1 MSKAVAGSAGGASA
15 AAGRPFKGFFEALSG
30 EGSSERVSDLANLIG
45 EHLPRFL
52 VPPSSSDSG
61 GSIFRALAWL
71 AGAWSTAIAAPVQST
86 RAAAAAVEEVNG
98 AAVIAAAQS
107 YSTKLA
113 GASADPLTYLEKG
126 LRAPAADALG
136 GAAGV
141 LFLAVDVLAARR
153 DAERDW
159 LGAEGKAFAMGDLLE
174 GALSEDALKN
184 PPNVA
189 RLAASAL
196 EKGFAPV
203 LDALHAAFEAT
214 LLADAV
220 RVAGLLRAKE
230 AGVGPNFLGRL
241 FSAGALSLAPR
252 EGGGGGE
259 GGGGAGGGLEQRRL
273 RVYTFSHLAAARAR
287 GAPPRRAV
295 WVPGACSCGP
305 LHVRG
310 RPRAAAVAA
319 V

>member
-1 MSKAVAGSAGGASA
+1 M
-15 AAGRPFKGFFEALSG
+15 
-30 EGSSERVSDLANLIG
+30 
-45 EHLPRFL
+45 
-52 VPPSSSDSG
+52 
-61 GSIFRALAWL
+61 
-71 AGAWSTAIAAPVQST
+71 IAAPVQST

-113 GASADPLTYLEKG
+113 GASTDPLTYLEKS

-230 AGVGPNFLGRL
+230 ACVGPNFLGRL

-273 RVYTFSHLAAARAR
+273 RVYAFSHLAAARAR

-295 WVPGACSCGP
+295 WAPGACSCGP

-310 RPRAAAVAA
+310 CPRAAAVAA